1 MIGKRL
7 SRYVFWKYY
16 RPRLTEII
24 APSFPIIIDYPV
36 KCSPRYGYGKPPH
49 RQLTTILEAG
59 REEYAKRLSAF
70 CSLKEE
76 LSQIPGEGSP
86 ESLTPA
92 GGQTFFTSLDAVALY
107 GMLLEFRPKNSSRS
121 AQDIRLNSPV
131 ARSAN
136 TRWGLE

>member
-86 ESLTPA
+86 ESVDPCWGPDVFHQPRRGRALRH
-92 GGQTFFTSLDAVALY
+92 AV
-107 GMLLEFRPKNSSRS
+107 GISSQETRR
-121 AQDIRLNSPV
+121 DRL
-131 ARSAN
+131 RIFD
-136 TRWGLE
+136 